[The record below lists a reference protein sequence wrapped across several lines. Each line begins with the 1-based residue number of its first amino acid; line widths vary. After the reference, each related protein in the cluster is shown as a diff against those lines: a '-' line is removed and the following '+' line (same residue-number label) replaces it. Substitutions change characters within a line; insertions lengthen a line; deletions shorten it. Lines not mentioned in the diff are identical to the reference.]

1 MEGETLLSKSA
12 FAERQGWS
20 PSYVTKLAKQGRLIT
35 SDDGRLVDVEKT
47 LALLKRTSDPAKE
60 SVRQHHQAARTER
73 HVGSHT
79 KPTAPA
85 GEDSGGSG
93 AADPA
98 YWSAKARR
106 ESALADLAEHELAV
120 KRGEYVERRRVE
132 SAAFAAGRMLRDAAL
147 GLPTQ
152 IAPELA
158 NLTDPFEIEMKL
170 RNALRRVFEDAA
182 RMTADDLDKAIK
194 EPH

>member
-1 MEGETLLSKSA
+1 M
-12 FAERQGWS
+12 
-20 PSYVTKLAKQGRLIT
+20 
-35 SDDGRLVDVEKT
+35 
-47 LALLKRTSDPAKE
+47 KRS
-60 SVRQHHQAARTER
+60 
-73 HVGSHT
+73 
-79 KPTAPA
+79 
-85 GEDSGGSG
+85 
-93 AADPA
+93 
-98 YWSAKARR
+98 
-106 ESALADLAEHELAV
+106 
-120 KRGEYVERRRVE
+120 EYVERRRVE

-182 RMTADDLDKAIK
+182 RMTADDLDKAMK

>member
-79 KPTAPA
+79 RPTAPA

-106 ESALADLAEHELAV
+106 EAALADLAEHELAV

-182 RMTADDLDKAIK
+182 RMTADDLDKAMK